1 MYSLNM
7 AKLLKVSVWL
17 QDWINVTVTQAV
29 KEGSTVC
36 VWGGGGGGGWC
47 GVVWSGVEWCGV
59 CVYGVVCV

>member
-36 VWGGGGGGGWC
+36 VCVWGGGGGWC
-47 GVVWSGVEWCGV
+47 GVVWCGAE